1 MGSDL
6 KLQLS
11 ESLYRTL
18 ENRADRASMPLSE
31 YVRKI
36 LATAAG
42 RPTPA
47 ELEEA
52 IDRRDHLNLA
62 EPSEVVEGDIRGEAP
77 ES

>member
-1 MGSDL
+1 
-6 KLQLS
+6 
-11 ESLYRTL
+11 
-18 ENRADRASMPLSE
+18 MPLSE

-36 LATAAG
+36 LVTAAG

-62 EPSEVVEGDIRGEAP
+62 EPSEVVEREIRGKSP

>member
-1 MGSDL
+1 
-6 KLQLS
+6 
-11 ESLYRTL
+11 
-18 ENRADRASMPLSE
+18 MPLSE

-36 LATAAG
+36 LVTAAG

-47 ELEEA
+47 EHEEA

-62 EPSEVVEGDIRGEAP
+62 EPSEVVEREIRGKSP